1 MCPARDRCRSPYT
14 TVLQGQ
20 KVPPTSIRHSGTF
33 DNCSLIDKTV
43 ECKCCRF
50 YFSMRVDGTQYLK
63 VDRSISETRC
73 PCSNS
78 VHIVMSQQMQESNS
92 ASTKRK
98 RQPESTTNSRTFA
111 RKSRKVSA
119 ESSPAPDAGSQ
130 DEESPKPTSKHT
142 KKERKQ
148 NRSTRIHSLRKQLA
162 RGTLPS
168 TIQQEKERELEAL
181 LHEQTKTASK
191 QQAKKT
197 LEKYH
202 YVRFLERRKAEKK
215 LKQLRKQQDAHGE
228 SDDLSK
234 RIHEMEVSRNYAI
247 YAPLG
252 EKYVSIFVAGGE
264 VDTKD
269 SNTHGKRPP
278 KPTMWYTVETAML
291 GGEAGLEALREGKNK
306 VVAQAESD
314 EEMTSQ
320 TRKAVPAKS
329 NKVSSSR
336 EATRDRNDTK
346 RKVTFQVEEE
356 AEQSSDDDDIDG
368 GFFER

>member
-1 MCPARDRCRSPYT
+1 
-14 TVLQGQ
+14 
-20 KVPPTSIRHSGTF
+20 
-33 DNCSLIDKTV
+33 
-43 ECKCCRF
+43 
-50 YFSMRVDGTQYLK
+50 
-63 VDRSISETRC
+63 
-73 PCSNS
+73 
-78 VHIVMSQQMQESNS
+78 MSQQIGEPIGT
-92 ASTKRK
+92 STKRK
-98 RQPESTTNSRTFA
+98 RQHESTTNAQSFA

-130 DEESPKPTSKHT
+130 DDESPKPTNKHT

-168 TIQQEKERELEAL
+168 TIQQEKERELAAL
-181 LHEQTKTASK
+181 LHEQTKTVSK

-234 RIHEMEVSRNYAI
+234 RIHEMEVNRNYAI

-252 EKYVSIFVAGGE
+252 EKYVSIFVSGVEGE
-264 VDTKD
+264 SKD
-269 SNTHGKRPP
+269 SNMHPGKRPP
-278 KPTMWYTVETAML
+278 KPAMWYTIETAML
-291 GGEAGLEALREGKNK
+291 GGEADLEALREGKNK
-306 VVAQAESD
+306 PVAQVESD
-314 EEMTSQ
+314 EEMTSLKQ
-320 TRKAVPAKS
+320 KIVPSKS
-329 NKVSSSR
+329 NKASSSR
-336 EATRDRNDTK
+336 EATRDRDSTK
-346 RKVTFQVEEE
+346 RKVSFQVDEE
-356 AEQSSDDDDIDG
+356 AEQSSDNDDIDG